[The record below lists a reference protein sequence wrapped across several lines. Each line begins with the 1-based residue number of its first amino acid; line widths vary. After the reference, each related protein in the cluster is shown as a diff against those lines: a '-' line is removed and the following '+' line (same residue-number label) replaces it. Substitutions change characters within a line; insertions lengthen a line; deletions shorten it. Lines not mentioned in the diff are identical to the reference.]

1 MKYTHRS
8 LITSITIIFFIG
20 ENFLFPQETNYPKY
34 PRDKPLPNIEKFPPA
49 IQRLDSIKV
58 KYFKDKI
65 NLELQGG
72 KYEYSEKFLKDYAR
86 ADISSRLFYS
96 NIDGSGLEREYKL
109 LTGPIGTET
118 MKLLKQLPY
127 PWGILIEKHGI
138 VLAEVLNDTVL
149 PKMYYPVPR
158 PESAS
163 KVNNYVLKAKIIDDI
178 FGTIEEDTV
187 LIRHNH
193 LITEN
198 ILFNQYKDV
207 KVIFSLKPGG
217 TVQREGYVERIY
229 LMGTPTEFMYV
240 ANGIIIDPNK
250 VLNISGKKYQEFKQE
265 LLDFAEQEKIC
276 P

>member
-1 MKYTHRS
+1 MNNCGKCTFILLL
-8 LITSITIIFFIG
+8 LILCIYGVSNSQIEQPNI
-20 ENFLFPQETNYPKY
+20 PA
-34 PRDKPLPNIEKFPPA
+34 RDKPFPLINKFPPA

-58 KYFKDKI
+58 KYYKEKKE
-65 NLELQGG
+65 LELQGK
-72 KYEYSEKFLKDYAR
+72 KYEYSDKFLKDYAR

-96 NIDGSGLEREYKL
+96 KIDGSGLEREYKL

-240 ANGIIIDPNK
+240 ADGIIYDVNDAFNKNGIT
-250 VLNISGKKYQEFKQE
+250 YQEFKNE
-265 LLDFAEQEKIC
+265 LLDFIKSEGIR